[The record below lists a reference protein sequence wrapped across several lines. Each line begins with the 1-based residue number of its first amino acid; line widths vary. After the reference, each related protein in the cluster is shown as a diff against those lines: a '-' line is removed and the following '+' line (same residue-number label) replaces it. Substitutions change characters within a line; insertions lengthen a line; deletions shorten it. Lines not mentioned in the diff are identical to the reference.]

1 MATQRVK
8 LDYNHLMRQVA
19 DYLSENSSE
28 DDEYYAKNLI
38 IGLELLTSYMKSIAE
53 RAIEL
58 NDDVL
63 IELFKDLCVLK
74 EKEQTDGKVC

>member
-8 LDYNHLMRQVA
+8 LDYNHLMEQI
-19 DYLSENSSE
+19 DGFLCDKSEE
-28 DDEYYAKNLI
+28 DDTLVFGIGMGLNL
-38 IGLELLTSYMKSIAE
+38 LSSYIKSIAE

-63 IELFKDLCVLK
+63 IELLKDLCVLK
-74 EKEQTDGKVC
+74 EKEGDE

>member
-8 LDYNHLMRQVA
+8 LDYNHLMEQIDGFLA
-19 DYLSENSSE
+19 DKSE
-28 DDEYYAKNLI
+28 DNDTFVFGIAM
-38 IGLELLTSYMKSIAE
+38 GLELLSSYIRNIAE

-63 IELFKDLCVLK
+63 IELLKDLCILK
-74 EKEQTDGKVC
+74 EKGAAK

>member
-8 LDYNHLMRQVA
+8 LDYNHLMEQI
-19 DYLSENSSE
+19 DSFLDDKSE
-28 DDEYYAKNLI
+28 DNDTLVFGIAM
-38 IGLELLTSYMKSIAE
+38 GLELLSAYIKNIAE

-63 IELFKDLCVLK
+63 IGLLKDLCILR
-74 EKEQTDGKVC
+74 EKDGVE

>member
-8 LDYNHLMRQVA
+8 LDYNHLMEQIDGFLA
-19 DYLSENSSE
+19 DKSE
-28 DDEYYAKNLI
+28 DNDTFVFGIAM
-38 IGLELLTSYMKSIAE
+38 GLELLSSYIRNIAE

-63 IELFKDLCVLK
+63 IELLKDLCILK
-74 EKEQTDGKVC
+74 ENGAAE